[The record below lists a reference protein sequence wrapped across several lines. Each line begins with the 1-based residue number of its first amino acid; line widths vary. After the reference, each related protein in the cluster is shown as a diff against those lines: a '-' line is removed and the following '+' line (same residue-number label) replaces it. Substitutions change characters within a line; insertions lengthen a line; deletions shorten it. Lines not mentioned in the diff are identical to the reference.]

1 MDKFCL
7 TVINT
12 GFRHNSNI
20 DVFNFIFFLFSYNFY
35 FFLLGQTLDALL
47 MELTAFSWFIIFFFN
62 YFYDDMIS
70 FFFQITQCKMHFRI
84 WIFVKRSYCPYHP
97 ERTWYYLFF
106 YQYISNFWS
115 QEKSS
120 NYFIQVIH
128 ILCTRD
134 GYFTHV
140 LIL

>member
-47 MELTAFSWFIIFFFN
+47 MELTAFSWLLYSFSI
-62 YFYDDMIS
+62 YFTMIS
-70 FFFQITQCKMHFRI
+70 FFSNYPIKCILETKSLLNDHIVHTQKG
-84 WIFVKRSYCPYHP
+84 
-97 ERTWYYLFF
+97 TWY
-106 YQYISNFWS
+106 W
-115 QEKSS
+115 
-120 NYFIQVIH
+120 
-128 ILCTRD
+128 
-134 GYFTHV
+134 
-140 LIL
+140 